1 MYPIKY
7 KMTRPNDNIDEN
19 PDEFNQLNEN
29 IKEAYK
35 LFNGTFPKAKKI
47 RTKYNPS
54 VVKK

>member
-7 KMTRPNDNIDEN
+7 KMTRPNDNVDEN